1 MANEGTSVA
10 SIELAWQAV
19 SLEERLELISKS
31 QASGLIASIACIMA
45 MGAIGYGLDQIYFL
59 VAGLAS
65 CTFIF
70 PLFSSYCWRRGKP
83 ALILAYLAVRT
94 VGRRYAYAFNVP
106 DIDIIIIYRGVMK
119 QFFNDE
125 EEEEYARQTLTV
137 GVDNTIGSTKE
148 VWVMMMRGGLL
159 LLSEAPGGAK
169 LEFLTHITAESVISP
184 SDDPDM
190 PEGSLNIRGV
200 GASKGKQIVLGSK
213 YPGAHFVFTKQLDY
227 IVQEH
232 VAWQES
238 QERLRQATG
247 G

>member
-1 MANEGTSVA
+1 MASEGTSVA

-31 QASGLIASIACIMA
+31 QASGIIASIACIMT

-59 VAGLAS
+59 VAGFAS

-83 ALILAYLAVRT
+83 ALILAYLAVRA

-106 DIDIIIIYRGVMK
+106 DIDIVLIYRGVMK
-119 QFFNDE
+119 QHFRDE

-137 GVDNTIGSTKE
+137 GVDTSIGAPKD
-148 VWVMMMRGGLL
+148 VWIMLMRGGLL
-159 LLSEAPGGAK
+159 LLSEEPGGAK
-169 LEFLTHITAESVISP
+169 LEFLSHISHESIVAP

-190 PEGSLNIRGV
+190 PEGTLQIRGV
-200 GASKGKQIVLGSK
+200 GSSKGQEILLGSR
-213 YPGAHFVFTKQLDY
+213 YPGAHFVFTKQLEY

-232 VAWQES
+232 LAWQES
-238 QERLRQATG
+238 QERLRQATA
-247 G
+247 